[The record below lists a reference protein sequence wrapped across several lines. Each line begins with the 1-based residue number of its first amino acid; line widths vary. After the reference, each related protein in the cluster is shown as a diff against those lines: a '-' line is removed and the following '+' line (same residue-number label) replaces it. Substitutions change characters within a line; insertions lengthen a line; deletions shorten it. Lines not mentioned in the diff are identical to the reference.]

1 MIAKQHPSTVDFV
14 VSTECVQAV
23 VALLLS
29 HKISFILT
37 PSNNLEISQIDK
49 ELRIKHFHTEL
60 KHENAEV
67 TQESAEPL
75 RMRTINAWDDII
87 KKIYRKYLLES
98 FEQAP
103 PTEQQI
109 AIEYNIPLNLFKNHF
124 KAIYGKPFYQL
135 YMDKRMEHAA
145 KLLRNGYKAVE
156 VSKCI
161 GYSDSSCIKFNKM
174 FQKHFGITPK
184 KYQLLHIGRLDRR
197 VV

>member
-1 MIAKQHPSTVDFV
+1 MIAKHHPSTVDFV

-29 HKISFILT
+29 HKISFMLT
-37 PSNNLEISQIDK
+37 PSNHLEINKIDK
-49 ELRIKHFHTEL
+49 ELRIKNFHSEL
-60 KHENAEV
+60 EHENAEV
-67 TQESAEPL
+67 TQESVEPL
-75 RMRTINAWDDII
+75 RMRNINTWDGII
-87 KKIYRKYLLES
+87 KKIYRKYLVEG
-98 FEQAP
+98 FEQVP

-109 AIEYNIPLNLFKNHF
+109 AIEYNIPLNLFKNNF

-156 VSKCI
+156 VSRCI

>member
-1 MIAKQHPSTVDFV
+1 MIAKHHPSTVDFV

-37 PSNNLEISQIDK
+37 PSNNLEINQIDK
-49 ELRIKHFHTEL
+49 ELRIKHLHTEL
-60 KHENAEV
+60 KYENAEAA
-67 TQESAEPL
+67 QESDEPL
-75 RMRTINAWDDII
+75 RMKNRNTWDDII
-87 KKIYRKYLLES
+87 KKIYRKYILEG
-98 FEQAP
+98 FEQVP

-109 AIEYNIPLNLFKNHF
+109 AIEYKIPLNLFKNNF

-145 KLLRNGYKAVE
+145 KLLKNGYKAVE

-184 KYQLLHIGRLDRR
+184 KYQLLHIGRIDRR